1 MAAGQ
6 PAQQVPDIDKMIKE
20 LQETVKKR
28 VEEID
33 RVLKETQQRAAQIAS
48 LSEELRKL
56 AERLRGAPP
65 GGQQR

>member
-1 MAAGQ
+1 MAAQQQAGQ
-6 PAQQVPDIDKMIKE
+6 APDIDRIVRE

-33 RVLKETQQRAAQIAS
+33 RVLRETQQQATRIAS
-48 LSEELRKL
+48 ISEELKKL

-65 GGQQR
+65 GGQQG